1 MAYFRYSVSCWLT
14 RCQHQEKNE
23 NPVQKLQTGGKSM
36 KLSGILDRR
45 MAWVTALTFVLLAAS
60 PPQAMSAMV
69 ESRTADGQTISQRSH
84 DLETVRSMLER
95 EVVVQRLADYGYSKE
110 AARAKISSATDEQL
124 HQLASLSDNLAAGA
138 DGLGVVVTLLVIVL
152 LVVLILKL
160 TDKEVIVR

>member
-1 MAYFRYSVSCWLT
+1 
-14 RCQHQEKNE
+14 
-23 NPVQKLQTGGKSM
+23 M